1 MDNIFEGGLRTA
13 RGHSGVEGWWGTAHG
28 VWWCGGLRP
37 SLGRGTRAVS
47 HAARC
52 SRVRVLQLQA
62 RLQKYQLCGVRTL
75 RHSAPQFGDKM
86 GVKTKPTRQGSPD
99 AYEWA

>member
-37 SLGRGTRAVS
+37 SLGRGTRAVC
-47 HAARC
+47 HAHDAAVFECCMNGR
-52 SRVRVLQLQA
+52 LHDT
-62 RLQKYQLCGVRTL
+62 RLQK
-75 RHSAPQFGDKM
+75 S
-86 GVKTKPTRQGSPD
+86 
-99 AYEWA
+99 